1 MTEQPA
7 LQILKG
13 HTVHQRSIPFVHR
26 FKYGLAL
33 IDLDIDR
40 LDEADQQTRRF
51 SVDRSGL
58 FSFNRKDHGAR
69 KDAPLRPWA
78 EKQFEDGGIELD
90 GGAIRLITF
99 PRHAF
104 YKFAPISLWLGHGPD
119 GALRGILYEVNNT
132 FGESHTYVAATPE
145 QSRHKHDTDKVF
157 HVSPFFDISGAYEF
171 TLKRTDEHLSLV
183 VATQTKT
190 GQSHVATISAKA
202 VPATNAAFTGLAIT
216 EPFSSLGVTFAIH
229 WQALKLWLKGAKYH
243 SKPKQSSVRT
253 TIATPRSAAPQT
265 APISETTA

>member
-7 LQILKG
+7 LSILKG

-40 LDEADQQTRRF
+40 LDEADKQTGCF
-51 SVDRSGL
+51 SVNRSGL

-69 KDAPLRPWA
+69 EEAPLRPWA
-78 EKQFEDGGIELD
+78 EEQFHSAGVELD
-90 GGAIRLITF
+90 GGAIRLVTF

-132 FGESHTYVAATPE
+132 FGETHTYVAATPE
-145 QSRHKHDTDKVF
+145 ASRHQHDTDKAF
-157 HVSPFFDISGAYEF
+157 HVSPFFDVSGTYEF
-171 TLKRTDEHLSLV
+171 TLKRSEEQLSLV
-183 VATQTKT
+183 VATKTKS
-190 GQSHVATISAKA
+190 GQSHVATISAKSS
-202 VPATNAAFTGLAIT
+202 PATNAAFALTK
-216 EPFSSLGVTFAIH
+216 PFSTLGVTLAIH

-243 SKPKQSSVRT
+243 SKPKQSPVRT
-253 TIATPRSAAPQT
+253 TIATSRSAAPKT
-265 APISETTA
+265 APIPETTA